1 MEMQIKDLQGKMT
14 DYTRFGMVLLAVSVF
29 MFIGILIPNEGKSM
43 VQTYV
48 MMGAD
53 TVLLAAAFYF
63 FKKGIKYK
71 NELTKIK
78 EEL

>member
-1 MEMQIKDLQGKMT
+1 MDMKIKDLQGKMV

-29 MFIGILIPNEGKSM
+29 MFIGILIPNEGKNM

-48 MMGAD
+48 MMGTD
-53 TVLLAAAFYF
+53 TVLLAGAFFF

-71 NELTKIK
+71 NKITEIK